1 MENNV
6 AKQIKKKSPAGRKPI
21 EDKKVV
27 VNLFIRQS
35 ELDKRGGK
43 EEVQKQ
49 CYEFLG
55 LSAKE
60 RTTEKGLVLRGLCAK
75 YIQPRKTKPELSI
88 VIFSKA
94 MAKHSLKNCIK
105 ILKI

>member
-1 MENNV
+1 MG
-6 AKQIKKKSPAGRKPI
+6 KQIKKKSPAGRKPV

-35 ELDKRGGK
+35 ELEKRGGK

-55 LSAKE
+55 
-60 RTTEKGLVLRGLCAK
+60 V
-75 YIQPRKTKPELSI
+75 
-88 VIFSKA
+88 
-94 MAKHSLKNCIK
+94 SLK
-105 ILKI
+105 

>member
-1 MENNV
+1 MYLMAKEIFNNKNM
-6 AKQIKKKSPAGRKPI
+6 AKQIKKNSSAGRKPGRKPV

-49 CYEFLG
+49 CYDSVQR
-55 LSAKE
+55 SAALCLFATCT
-60 RTTEKGLVLRGLCAK
+60 RFQVTTNVYGANS
-75 YIQPRKTKPELSI
+75 TKPLLPAGA
-88 VIFSKA
+88 VYLAGF
-94 MAKHSLKNCIK
+94 
-105 ILKI
+105 

>member
-1 MENNV
+1 ME
-6 AKQIKKKSPAGRKPI
+6 KKIKKNSPAGRKPV

-55 LSAKE
+55 VS
-60 RTTEKGLVLRGLCAK
+60 
-75 YIQPRKTKPELSI
+75 TK
-88 VIFSKA
+88 
-94 MAKHSLKNCIK
+94 
-105 ILKI
+105 